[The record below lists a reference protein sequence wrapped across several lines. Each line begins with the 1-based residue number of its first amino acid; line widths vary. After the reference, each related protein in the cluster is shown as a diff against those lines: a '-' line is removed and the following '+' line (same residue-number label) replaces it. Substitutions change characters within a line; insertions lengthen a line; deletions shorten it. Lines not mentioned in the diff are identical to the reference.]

1 MQDINININKARIQS
16 IMVEFPDDDGLPQVT
31 ATIALLSGT
40 KPVSTFSISTQGWRG
55 QKFDLPAG
63 MVPPIIRLAQ
73 EMERVVT
80 SQCYAAL
87 GQIEAPEVVVDDIP
101 PEPEDKSVSIDQLDE
116 SDAYGPA
123 KDDPE
128 DDEDGLIPEDMRDA

>member
-31 ATIALLSGT
+31 ATIALLAGI

-63 MVPPIIRLAQ
+63 MVPPILQLAQ

-87 GQIEAPEVVVDDIP
+87 GQIEAPVVEVEDIP
-101 PEPEDKSVSIDQLDE
+101 PEPPDRSVSIDQLSDE
-116 SDAYGPA
+116 DAYGPA

-128 DDEDGLIPEDMRDA
+128 DDEEPDNA